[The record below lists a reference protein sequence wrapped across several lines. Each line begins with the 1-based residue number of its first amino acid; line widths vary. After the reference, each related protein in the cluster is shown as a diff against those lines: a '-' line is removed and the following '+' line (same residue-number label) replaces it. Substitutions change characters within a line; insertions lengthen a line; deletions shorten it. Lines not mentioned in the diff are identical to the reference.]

1 MPYTVFSEKKKNRLG
16 NKCLMICSNCI
27 IHTYKKDWDKN
38 HNVNVGYFGDMITVK
53 QNKTKPFF
61 FTLV

>member
-1 MPYTVFSEKKKNRLG
+1 
-16 NKCLMICSNCI
+16 MICSNCI

-53 QNKTKPFF
+53 QNKTFF
-61 FTLV
+61 LHTGLNFPTFVQ